1 MTEDL
6 ISVCI
11 VSYNSQKT
19 IINTLNSIY
28 LQSYKNIEL
37 IVSDDCS
44 TDNTISIVKDWFITH
59 SERFINTKIIS
70 VEKNT
75 GVTGNVNRACIEAI
89 GNYIKIIAAD
99 DQLLPNYLELCIKK
113 FNSNNNIQALFTKV
127 KFVAENNSPVPHDVD
142 YSFFYLSAE
151 EQFKAIILSGAPF
164 IPTPSVIYKKEV
176 FDKVGLFDERIP
188 MWEDGPFYYTL
199 TKNGIKL
206 NLLEEEL
213 VTWTVR
219 SDSLSN
225 SVPYRHRKSIAL
237 FYFYDL
243 FKEEIKI
250 RPIKASFHLI
260 KFSFLYHSNK
270 KICNYIYNLLC
281 KKNI

>member
-1 MTEDL
+1 MDNKL
-6 ISVCI
+6 VSICI
-11 VSYNSQKT
+11 ISYNSEKT
-19 IINTLNSIY
+19 ILNTLNSI
-28 LQSYKNIEL
+28 KNQTYNPKEL
-37 IVSDDCS
+37 IISDDGS
-44 TDNTISIVKDWFITH
+44 NDNTISIVKDWLKTNEIYF
-59 SERFINTKIIS
+59 SSTKIIT

-75 GVTGNVNRACIEAI
+75 GVTANVNRAVINSSGI
-89 GNYIKIIAAD
+89 YFKDIAAD
-99 DQLLPNYLELCIKK
+99 DELLPNYIENCIQK
-113 FNSNNNIQALFTKV
+113 FETNIDIQALFTKV
-127 KFVAENNSPVPHDVD
+127 RFIDENNTPVAHDVD
-142 YSFFYLSAE
+142 YSFFNLSAE
-151 EQFKAIILSGAPF
+151 EQFKSIILSGAPF

-213 VTWTVR
+213 VNWTVR

-250 RPIKASFHLI
+250 RPIKALFHLF
-260 KFSFLYHSNK
+260 KFTFLYHSNK
-270 KICNYIYNLLC
+270 KICNCIYNLLC
-281 KKNI
+281 RNK